1 MAFNDPNLS
10 IQVEQLT
17 RRLEAVESQLAVLS
31 QRVGMSYPQAGGYS
45 APPSGGVSF
54 DPKTGTVSFDP
65 GPAAPP
71 MGAPAGQYVDPQA
84 GAIPAEVVALA
95 RSNKKIQAIKLYRE
109 LTGLGLK
116 EAKAVVD
123 RL

>member
-1 MAFNDPNLS
+1 MAFKDPNLS

-17 RRLEAVESQLAVLS
+17 RRLEAVESQLAILS
-31 QRVGMSYPQAGGYS
+31 QRVGVSYPQAGGYS

-65 GPAAPP
+65 APAAPP
-71 MGAPAGQYVDPQA
+71 MGAPDGQYVDPRA
-84 GAIPAEVVALA
+84 GAIPPEVVALA

-109 LTGLGLK
+109 LSGLGLK
-116 EAKAVVD
+116 EAKDVVD